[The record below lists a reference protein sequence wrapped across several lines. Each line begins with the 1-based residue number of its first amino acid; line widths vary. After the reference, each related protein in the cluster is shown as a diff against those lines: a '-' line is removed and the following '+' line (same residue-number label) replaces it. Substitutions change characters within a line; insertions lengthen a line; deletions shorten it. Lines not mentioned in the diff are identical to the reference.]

1 MHAPG
6 VPAGQCA
13 ERVGMGMSRK
23 ALRSPVHGSVIGIEV
38 VVGQEVA
45 AGQTLLLLEA
55 MKMEVPLEAPQPGI
69 VRAIATAVGDVVDE
83 GVTLVELEPGVEPTA
98 VAPAAP
104 PPDPRVP
111 RADLRT
117 LLDRRELLGDASRP
131 EALARRH
138 AQGGRSARENVADLL
153 DDGSLLE
160 YGAFAVA
167 AQRSRRSLDDLQ
179 RNTPADGL
187 ITGTGSV
194 NAALFGAER
203 SRVAVMAYDYTVL
216 AGTQGYFNHHKSDR
230 LLEIAEA
237 QALPLVLFAEGGG
250 GRPGDVDSITI
261 AGLHVTTFHR
271 FARLSGQVPVV
282 GVVHGRCFAGNAA
295 LLGCCD
301 VIIATANASIGM
313 GGPAMIEGGGLGRVQ
328 ADEVGPVSV
337 QGPNGVIDV
346 LVADEAAAVAAAQRY
361 LGYFQGALPADAAA
375 GGDALSLRLALPA
388 NRNALYDPRAII
400 DTVMDAGSVL
410 ELRREFGVGVITA
423 LARIGGRAVAVA
435 ASQPRHLGGA
445 LDAPACDKLAR
456 FMQLADAF
464 GLPIITFVDT
474 PGFMVGPES
483 EKTAMVRRAGR
494 LFVTAASLRVPV
506 FSVMLRR
513 GYGLGAMALT
523 AGHFHAP
530 VAIAAWPSGEFGPM
544 GIEGSVRLGFRKEL
558 EAAAPEAR
566 EALFDKLVAEAIRKG
581 QALNMA
587 SHLEIDDVI
596 DPAETRHWLQRGLA
610 TVAGKPLAP
619 RRGFVDAW

>member
-1 MHAPG
+1 
-6 VPAGQCA
+6 
-13 ERVGMGMSRK
+13 MGMSRK
-23 ALRSPVHGSVIGIEV
+23 ALQSPVHGSVIGIEV
-38 VVGQEVA
+38 TVGQAVA

-55 MKMEVPLEAPQPGI
+55 MKMEVPLEAPLPGI
-69 VRAIATAVGDVVDE
+69 VRAIHAAVGDVVAE
-83 GVTLVELEPGVEPTA
+83 GSVLVEIEPGV
-98 VAPAAP
+98 APPPVRQAAP
-104 PPDPRVP
+104 PPDPHVP
-111 RADLRT
+111 RPDLRA
-117 LLDRRELLGDASRP
+117 LLDRRELLTDAARSD
-131 EALARRH
+131 AAARRH
-138 AQGGRSARENVADLL
+138 AQGGRTARENVADLL
-153 DDGSLLE
+153 DEGSPFE

-179 RNTPADGL
+179 RHTPADGL
-187 ITGTGSV
+187 ITATGSV
-194 NAALFGAER
+194 NAALFGPER
-203 SRVAVMAYDYTVL
+203 ARVAVMAYDYTVL

-230 LLEIAEA
+230 LLAIAEA

-261 AGLHVTTFHR
+261 AGLHVTTFQR

-282 GVVHGRCFAGNAA
+282 GIVHGRCFAGNAA

-328 ADEVGPVSV
+328 ADEVGPVLV
-337 QGPNGVIDV
+337 QGPNGVIDL
-346 LVADEAAAVAAAQRY
+346 LVADEAAAVATAKQY
-361 LGYFQGALPADAAA
+361 LGYFQGSLAADAPA
-375 GGDALSLRLALPA
+375 GGEALSLRLALPE
-388 NRNALYDPRAII
+388 NRNALYDPRVII
-400 DTVMDAGSVL
+400 RTVMDAGSVL
-410 ELRREFGVGVITA
+410 ELRREFGIGVITA
-423 LARIGGRAVAVA
+423 LARIGGQPVAVA

-445 LDAPACDKLAR
+445 VDAPACDKLAR

-566 EALFDKLVAEAIRKG
+566 EALFDKLVAEAIAKG

-596 DPAETRHWLQRGLA
+596 DPAETRGWLQRGLA
-610 TVAGKPLAP
+610 SVAGRPLAP

>member
-1 MHAPG
+1 MGTQRLAL
-6 VPAGQCA
+6 PA
-13 ERVGMGMSRK
+13 
-23 ALRSPVHGSVIGIEV
+23 PVHGTVIGIEV
-38 VVGQEVA
+38 VVGQSVA

-55 MKMEVPLEAPQPGI
+55 MKMEVALEAQVSGV
-69 VRAIATAVGDVVDE
+69 VRAIGVAVGDVVDE
-83 GVTLVELEPGVEPTA
+83 GSTLVEMEPGAAP
-98 VAPAAP
+98 VAKAAAAP

-111 RADLRT
+111 RPDLQVLFDRRT
-117 LLDRRELLGDASRP
+117 LLEDAARP
-131 EALARRH
+131 EAVARRH
-138 AQGGRSARENVADLL
+138 AQGGRTARENLADLL
-153 DDGSLLE
+153 DAGSLLE
-160 YGAFAVA
+160 YGAYAVA
-167 AQRSRRSLDDLQ
+167 AQRSRRSVDDLQ

-187 ITGTGSV
+187 ITATGSV
-194 NAALFGAER
+194 NAAQFGPER
-203 SRVAVMAYDYTVL
+203 ARVAVMAYDYTVL

-237 QALPLVLFAEGGG
+237 QRLPLVLFAEGGG

-261 AGLHVTTFHR
+261 AGLHVTTFQR

-282 GVVHGRCFAGNAA
+282 GIVSGRCFAGNAA

-301 VIIATANASIGM
+301 VIIATDNSSIGM
-313 GGPAMIEGGGLGRVQ
+313 GGPAMIEGGGLGRVS
-328 ADEVGPVSV
+328 ADEVGPVGV
-337 QGPNGVIDV
+337 QGPNGVID
-346 LVADEAAAVAAAQRY
+346 LQVADEAAAVAAAKRY
-361 LGYFQGALPADAAA
+361 LGYFQGPLPADAPA
-375 GGDALSLRLALPA
+375 GGEALSLRLALPP
-388 NRNALYDPRAII
+388 NRNALYDPRAIVH
-400 DTVMDAGSVL
+400 TVMDAGSVL
-410 ELRREFGVGVITA
+410 ELRRDFGVGVITA

-445 LDAPACDKLAR
+445 LDAPGCDKLAR
-456 FMQLADAF
+456 FMQMADAF
-464 GLPIITFVDT
+464 GLPLITFVDT

-494 LFVTAASLRVPV
+494 LFVTAASLRIPV

-558 EAAAPEAR
+558 DAAAPDER
-566 EALFDKLVAEAIRKG
+566 EALFEKLVAEAVAKG

-596 DPAETRHWLQRGLA
+596 DPAETRDWLQRGLA
-610 TVAGKPLAP
+610 SVAGRPLAP